1 MVRCLEGALSAE
13 GYVR

>member
-1 MVRCLEGALSAE
+1 LKTNKAE